1 MWRLLGF
8 LSLIVLLTACNET
21 ASAPT
26 GTQRGGA
33 LPESVSVASAAAT
46 GTPTTTRQTAT
57 STTTAG
63 SQAKKKGTPQPT
75 RKPTLTPTAGPTIQF
90 TSVQGGRPSDTASV
104 AIKGPPNT
112 ECTIAYFTPMR
123 TRSQA
128 PGLTPMTTDK
138 NGLAIWTWTIAKTT
152 KPGMGRLDVACG
164 KIKGSARISISQ

>member
-1 MWRLLGF
+1 MWRPLGILF
-8 LSLIVLLTACNET
+8 LIALLTACNET

-26 GTQRGGA
+26 ETPRGGA

-57 STTTAG
+57 PTTAAG
-63 SQAKKKGTPQPT
+63 SQTKKGTAQPT

-90 TSVQGGRPSDTASV
+90 TSVQGGSPSGIASV

-112 ECTIAYFTPMR
+112 ECTIAYFTPAR

-128 PGLTPMTTDK
+128 PGLAPMTTDK

-152 KPGMGRLDVACG
+152 RPGMGRLDVACG
-164 KIKGSARISISQ
+164 AIKGSARITISQ